1 MAYGFTT
8 TPDPQI
14 ATQLDQSFASVHEAM
29 GQTLESARAG
39 DRAVAELVRN
49 AAAQN
54 SDLNSKAASENQILI
69 TTAAANTLLNGT
81 AGLNTLL
88 LRAVRDQPGSRDF
101 AGPTPVPEP
110 APAPAKA

>member
-8 TPDPQI
+8 TPDPAI
-14 ATQLDQSFASVHEAM
+14 ATAMDQNFAAVNASM
-29 GQTLESARAG
+29 LQTLESARGG

-69 TTAAANTLLNGT
+69 TTAAANTLLNGALMSGILGARSASSQPQASAVD
-81 AGLNTLL
+81 AGTNSGGP
-88 LRAVRDQPGSRDF
+88 VKP
-101 AGPTPVPEP
+101 AG
-110 APAPAKA
+110 A